1 MKSSKKKKEFKIY
14 DNNMHKTEAAKK
26 KQTLL
31 DSIRAVSCF
40 FFFFLQNSL
49 VLRLQATKRRVFHS
63 FPPAIRELAV
73 LPQ

>member
-1 MKSSKKKKEFKIY
+1 MTITCIKRKLQKKKLCWTPY
-14 DNNMHKTEAAKK
+14 VQCH
-26 KQTLL
+26 
-31 DSIRAVSCF
+31 V
-40 FFFFLQNSL
+40 FFLQNSL